1 MSTPS
6 ATVRPPN
13 PKRKAK
19 FAIGGLAALAIVV
32 GLIVWAMNQSGSQA
46 FFKTVSELTQ
56 GETVRTADYRVNGNV
71 VADSLERNGV
81 HTSFAITDGT
91 EQLRIE
97 TKEALPDAFWT
108 AYENDPEG
116 VEIVA
121 QGRYDGRTFTAHQ
134 VLAKCPSK
142 FKAKV

>member
-6 ATVRPPN
+6 ATVRPPS

-19 FAIGGLAALAIVV
+19 FAIGGLAALAIVI
-32 GLIVWAMNQSGSQA
+32 GLIVWALNQSGSTA

-56 GETVRTADYRVNGNV
+56 GQTVPTVDYRVNGNV
-71 VADSLERNGV
+71 VADSLVRDGV

-97 TKEALPDAFWT
+97 TEEALPDAFWT

-121 QGRYDGRTFTAHQ
+121 QGRYDGRRFTAHQ
-134 VLAKCPSK
+134 VVAKCPSK
-142 FKAKV
+142 FEAKA

>member
-6 ATVRPPN
+6 TTVRPS

-32 GLIVWAMNQSGSQA
+32 ALIVWAMNQSGSQA

-56 GETVRTADYRVNGNV
+56 GETLRTADYRVNGNV
-71 VADSLERNGV
+71 VADSLERDGV

-97 TKEALPDAFWT
+97 TQEALPDAFWT

-116 VEIVA
+116 VEIIA